1 MAALKPTTGM
11 EPPMS
16 TSTTAPTAAVY
27 SPSVGA
33 VCWRGQSLADAQAY
47 ARAQNRGCAAQGG
60 YGDRTAYA
68 VDEDGFLV
76 DDAGRCVWPAH
87 GRSSGAVRV

>member
-1 MAALKPTTGM
+1 MT
-11 EPPMS
+11 

-27 SPSVGA
+27 SPSVGIVWTGA
-33 VCWRGQSLADAQAY
+33 SIEAAQTY
-47 ARAQNRGCAAQGG
+47 ARSQNHGCAAQGG
-60 YGDRTAYA
+60 YGDRAAYE

-76 DDAGRCVWPAH
+76 DDGGYVWPAH